1 MFPFSFWPTYIYN
14 VLLDGYQPCILLL
27 GRSGVVCPWFHWS
40 LSRLC
45 MGEITWDPLPIDHQ
59 VSSCRLVDFISYSL
73 VAPKQVLKQK
83 GGVSC
88 SLHKTG
94 LLFDQCGC
102 VQCVPIY
109 IMCSWVGIS
118 LVLCLRGGLEWFAPG
133 SIEVYHGSVW
143 RKSPWTPRPL
153 ITKSIHV
160 GWLTSFLIAWS
171 HRNMSETWS
180 LAISYFSFIPVLHVL
195 SSLRPMRFGM
205 VSEQCGGHSKA
216 TTKFYWVRSEGVDRF
231 VVDWCW
237 VDGFAGFSSFL
248 KLGCACP
255 VPAYLLECQQNQE
268 AWQLI
273 IMPHPHLW
281 NVGSVFVFVSLF
293 VRGHAADM
301 QGPNL
306 NGMKS
311 CKPGSGRVQ

>member
-1 MFPFSFWPTYIYN
+1 
-14 VLLDGYQPCILLL
+14 
-27 GRSGVVCPWFHWS
+27 
-40 LSRLC
+40 
-45 MGEITWDPLPIDHQ
+45 
-59 VSSCRLVDFISYSL
+59 
-73 VAPKQVLKQK
+73 
-83 GGVSC
+83 
-88 SLHKTG
+88 
-94 LLFDQCGC
+94 
-102 VQCVPIY
+102 
-109 IMCSWVGIS
+109 MCSWVGIS

-205 VSEQCGGHSKA
+205 LSEQCGGHSKA

-255 VPAYLLECQQNQE
+255 VPGVLARMPTESRSLTTHHHAPSASVKCWVSICFCEPFCKRACCGHAGPKPKRNE
-268 AWQLI
+268 
-273 IMPHPHLW
+273 IMQAGFW
-281 NVGSVFVFVSLF
+281 KGSVIMQSSDIYIYPFCRPKMWLVYIYICVIICIWYFLMFFAILILFHVQGSILLGGQKSTMHHVS
-293 VRGHAADM
+293 
-301 QGPNL
+301 
-306 NGMKS
+306 S
-311 CKPGSGRVQ
+311 